1 MHSVA
6 TDEVEPLYAEGYLLQ
21 GAGVAITVEHD
32 CPTNGRGRFPD
43 QCNTT
48 ALASEGAPGGSFH
61 VHGCAVQTVA
71 GRLGAEYLVELNGAG
86 KVTKA
91 EREMGFVRACAQKR
105 NARQFPATHAATS

>member
-1 MHSVA
+1 MHLHSVA

-21 GAGVAITVEHD
+21 GQSVAITVEHD

-48 ALASEGAPGGSFH
+48 ALASGGAPGGSFH

-71 GRLGAEYLVELNGAG
+71 GRLGAEYLVELSGAG
-86 KVTKA
+86 KVRETYEKEKEK
-91 EREMGFVRACAQKR
+91 EREAFAH
-105 NARQFPATHAATS
+105 ARH